1 MKNLLLAVAV
11 LSGSVVWGQ
20 SSSRPAFTPKK
31 ADYNFNSSS
40 ISSDLTVPKTTA
52 CTDTVRYP
60 QLKEQIVGASQF
72 YYFELWTDDAEEI
85 SQKYELTSGSM
96 EITAVEFLGGNHP
109 SEPTPSVTVEVGV
122 YNVDASNN
130 PTTLLG
136 SGSATIADTNNFY
149 RQINL
154 TTPVTV
160 TNDYAVVIKPTN
172 GGGIVRFFLNDLV
185 PSQVQDEDLA
195 RVKSSYYPNSGG
207 AWVSPLTLTT
217 GDGTNFPNGP
227 YDFEGLISPIVN
239 YTLDASFTTSPS
251 PICDGDPV
259 DFTNTSAEQG
269 ILGSK
274 MYSFYNFL
282 NEFGLAPTDTTYA
295 YDFGD
300 GNAAFAE
307 NPTYTYG
314 TDGTYDVEIYN
325 FGGLWSGCTESTI
338 QQVVV
343 NPADDA
349 SFSYSASE
357 FCSTSGN
364 ETPTGVVSTGT
375 FSATPAGLVFADAST
390 GEVDIASSTPGT
402 YDITF
407 TTNGTCPNSSTVA
420 FTINDPADAGF
431 SYSQAQYCSNDPNAT
446 ATLDAGATAGTF
458 SATPTG
464 LVFADASTGE
474 IDMSGS
480 TAGNYTVTNTVA
492 ATGGCPQQTAS
503 TTVEVIAADDATFA
517 YSSSTFCTGSANE
530 TPTIN
535 ATGTFS
541 STPAGL
547 DFADASTGEIDMGT
561 SADGTY
567 DITFTT
573 NGACPSSSTES
584 ITITN
589 APDASFSYSAPEYCA
604 DEGPQ
609 APSFVPG
616 SSAGTFTADPTTGL
630 SISASNGT
638 ITLSTSTPGTYDV
651 TNTIPASGSCPQAT
665 ATQTVTINGL
675 PNVDA
680 GTNQDVCD
688 GDQVTLSGAG
698 ADSYSWDNGVTDGS
712 PFTPTVG
719 TVTYTVTGTDVN
731 GCENTDQVDVTVNE
745 VPTIDAGTD
754 TEICEGEEVTL
765 TATASLGNVSWDNGV
780 TDGAPFTP
788 TTTTT
793 YNATADNNG
802 CTATDDVTVTVNSLP
817 TVDAGSDETLC
828 ENHNPLT
835 LSGTPTGGIY
845 SGTSVTGN
853 EFDPNDAGVGT
864 YTITYTYEDGNGC
877 EASDDV
883 TLTVDGCASI
893 DENTASNGLTI
904 MPNPASEYIDVVM
917 EGKNE
922 IKSMQLMSAEG
933 RIVQVNMSSLN
944 TNTTRIDLSNVSN
957 GTYLIQMNTT
967 VGQVIKRVIVQ

>member
-20 SSSRPAFTPKK
+20 SSSRPVFTPKK
-31 ADYNFNSSS
+31 ADYNFSSNNVS
-40 ISSDLTVPKTTA
+40 TNVNAPKSTS
-52 CTDTVRYP
+52 CVDTVRYP
-60 QLKEQIVGASQF
+60 QIKEQVVGVGDF
-72 YYFELWTDDAEEI
+72 YFFELWTVDSEEM
-85 SQKYELTSGSM
+85 SQTYELTGGSI
-96 EITAVEFLGGNHP
+96 EVTAVEFFGGNHP
-109 SEPTPSVTVEVGV
+109 DLSTPSVTVEVGV

-130 PTTLLG
+130 PTTLIG
-136 SGSATIADTNNFY
+136 SGTATISDTNTLY
-149 RQINL
+149 RQISL

-172 GGGIVRFFLNDLV
+172 VDGIVRLFSSDWI
-185 PSQVQDEDLA
+185 SGQSQDEDLA
-195 RVKSSYYPNSGG
+195 RITSTFYTTSNGS
-207 AWVSPLTLTT
+207 WVSPLVLTGGTQFT
-217 GDGTNFPNGP
+217 GGP
-227 YDFEGLISPIVN
+227 FDFEGLISPIVS
-239 YTLDASFTTSPS
+239 YTLDASFTTNPS
-251 PICDGDPV
+251 PICVGTPV

-269 ILGSK
+269 VLGSK

-282 NEFGLAPTDTTYA
+282 NEFGLATLDTTYI

-300 GNAAFAE
+300 GNAAIAE
-307 NPTYTYG
+307 NPTYTY
-314 TDGTYDVEIYN
+314 TADGTYDAELYN
-325 FGGLWSGCTESTI
+325 FSGLWSGCNESTI

-343 NPADDA
+343 NPTDDA

-407 TTNGTCPNSSTVA
+407 TTNGACPNSSTVP
-420 FTINDPADAGF
+420 FTINNPTDAGF
-431 SYSQAQYCSNDPNAT
+431 SYGQAQYCSNDPNAT
-446 ATLDAGATAGTF
+446 ATLDVGATAGTF

-464 LVFADASTGE
+464 LVFANASTGE

-492 ATGGCPQQTAS
+492 ASGGCPQQTA
-503 TTVEVIAADDATFA
+503 TTNVEVIAADNATFA
-517 YSSSTFCTGSANE
+517 YSSSTFCSGGTNE

-535 ATGTFS
+535 STGTFTV
-541 STPAGL
+541 TPTGL
-547 DFADASTGEIDMGT
+547 NFADASTGEIDMGT
-561 SADGTY
+561 STDGSY

-573 NGACPSSSTES
+573 NGTCPNSSTET
-584 ITITN
+584 ITITT
-589 APDASFSYSAPEYCA
+589 APDASFSYSATAFCA

-609 APSFVPG
+609 SPNFVPG
-616 SSAGTFTADPTTGL
+616 SSAGTFTAVPTTGL

-638 ITLSTSTPGTYDV
+638 ITLSTSTSGTYDV
-651 TNTIPASGSCPQAT
+651 TNTIPASGSCPQST
-665 ATQTVTINGL
+665 ATQTITINGL

-698 ADSYSWDNGVTDGS
+698 ADSYSWDNSVTDGVA
-712 PFTPTVG
+712 FNPTVG
-719 TVTYTVTGTDVN
+719 TVTYTVTGTDLN
-731 GCENTDQVDVTVNE
+731 GCENTDAVDVTVSE
-745 VPTIDAGTD
+745 IPTIDAGTD
-754 TEICEGEEVTL
+754 AEVCEGEAVTL
-765 TATASLGNVSWDNGV
+765 TATASIGNISWDNGV

-788 TTTTT
+788 TATTT

-817 TVDAGSDETLC
+817 TVSAGTDETLC
-828 ENHNPLT
+828 ENHDPLS
-835 LSGTPTGGIY
+835 LSGTPAGGIY
-845 SGTSVTGN
+845 SGTGVSGN
-853 EFDPNDAGVGT
+853 EFDPNAVGEGT

-877 EASDDV
+877 EASDDI